1 MDRELRA
8 VSSIIFISS
17 SSSSSALSSDV
28 DEDAGVDF
36 LAGGA
41 DERVVDVSVAPS
53 GPTKQV
59 EKAARWKGRDND
71 DDAAGDESG
80 LPPRDRAKCFAKLL
94 NPRATPTEVV
104 AEAMIAID
112 TAGRMGFIWGRLLL
126 MSRFILRH
134 CPSFLFL
141 LVGRRFWFLGSG
153 GGRNEL

>member
-8 VSSIIFISS
+8 VCSIIFI

-28 DEDAGVDF
+28 DEDVGVDF

-41 DERVVDVSVAPS
+41 DERVVDVVTVVPS

-71 DDAAGDESG
+71 DGAAGDESG

-112 TAGRMGFIWGRLLL
+112 TVGRMGFIWGRLLL
-126 MSRFILRH
+126 MSRFIIRQLSFLSP
-134 CPSFLFL
+134 CPSFA
-141 LVGRRFWFLGSG
+141 VAGSG
-153 GGRNEL
+153 GG